1 MPNTTTH
8 LHLVLPPSASTVEGG
23 VEPSWIQLVPA
34 GRFEGRDGRGPFYLT
49 DPQAVVRD
57 SLMYAD
63 RLPIDE
69 NHSIDLAAP
78 YGQPSPAVGWIVELE
93 ARADG
98 IWGRVEWTA
107 RGRQLVDDRAYRGIS
122 PALLTEDDTGRVLQ
136 VLRASLTNNPNLD
149 LATLHAK
156 QESTMDLAALR
167 KALGLADTADE
178 AAILTA
184 VTTTATSLHQA
195 RADLDRIAKAA
206 GGAKPDDVV
215 ARLDLMARTG
225 DPAALSRQV
234 VELQAQIKTLTDGAA
249 RQAAEADVDAAIAAG
264 KPITP
269 AMRDWYVGLHMA
281 DPAGTKK
288 ALDQMISL
296 NGAGRAGRKPPEGG
310 DGPALSDADTQVAK
324 LLGVDPAA
332 MAKTRAADRAHQETL

>member
-1 MPNTTTH
+1 MPNVTTH

-34 GRFEGRDGRGPFYLT
+34 GRFEGRDGRGPFYLA
-49 DPQAVVRD
+49 DPQAVIRD

-93 ARADG
+93 ARTDG

-136 VLRASLTNNPNLD
+136 VLRASLTNNPNLN

-167 KALGLADTADE
+167 KALGLPDTADE
-178 AAILTA
+178 AAILAA

-195 RADLDRIAKAA
+195 RADLERIQKAA
-206 GGAKPDDVV
+206 GAAKPDDVV

-225 DPAALSRQV
+225 DPVALQKTV

-249 RQAAEADVDAAIAAG
+249 RTAAETDVDAAIAAG

-269 AMRDWYVGLHMA
+269 DTRGWYIDRHMA
-281 DPAGTKK
+281 DPVGTKK
-288 ALDQMISL
+288 VLDGMVTL
-296 NGAGRAGRKPPEGG
+296 NSAGRAGKTPPPGKESE
-310 DGPALSDADTQVAK
+310 ALTDADQTVAH

-332 MAKTRAADRAHQETL
+332 MVKTRAAERTGKELI